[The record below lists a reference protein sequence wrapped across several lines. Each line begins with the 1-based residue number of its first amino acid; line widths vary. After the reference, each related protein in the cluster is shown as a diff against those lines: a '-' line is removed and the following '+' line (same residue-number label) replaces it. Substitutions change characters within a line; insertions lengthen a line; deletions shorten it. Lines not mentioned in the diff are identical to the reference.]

1 MYNRP
6 FIVFDREDKGVEN
19 MKFGEYSPF
28 EYTLELTRS
37 SIGPVSAYAAFEAL
51 GVKGFQKALYNVFS
65 NSEYIRSYLDGTSE
79 FEVINLDT
87 EGIATLFIICPPNLE
102 KKYADFVSGDEKDLS
117 DLIDYN
123 HNFYLY
129 CLKKLEEKKIHFKI
143 TFSKSYK
150 PYGAKNPTGALK
162 IYPTSPIASKAD
174 IKDCL
179 DEMITLKKEYDGAH
193 IKITEDREVP
203 IDYVYRD

>member
-1 MYNRP
+1 ML
-6 FIVFDREDKGVEN
+6 
-19 MKFGEYSPF
+19 YSKWTF
-28 EYTLELTRS
+28 W
-37 SIGPVSAYAAFEAL
+37 
-51 GVKGFQKALYNVFS
+51 KNV
-65 NSEYIRSYLDGTSE
+65 
-79 FEVINLDT
+79 
-87 EGIATLFIICPPNLE
+87 
-102 KKYADFVSGDEKDLS
+102 
-117 DLIDYN
+117 
-123 HNFYLY
+123 
-129 CLKKLEEKKIHFKI
+129 LKKTYKKTYKKIHFKI
-143 TFSKSYK
+143 TFSKSFK